1 MSSARHPH
9 ESGVLDVAPAV
20 AAALA
25 DGGPVVALESTIVT
39 HGMPYPQNV
48 ETARAVEAVVR
59 ENGATPATIALLG
72 GRLRVGLLDDELDR
86 LGDDTHV
93 AKASRRDLPALMTA
107 GRTAGTTVAA
117 TMYLAHRAGIEI
129 FATGGIGGV
138 HRGAATTFDVSADL
152 TELGTTRVAVVC
164 AGAKSILDLPATL
177 EVLETR
183 GVPVIGY
190 GTDEFPAFFTA
201 SSGLPV
207 DHRVD
212 TPEELAAVL
221 RAHRD
226 LALPGGVLVANPIP
240 AADALDA
247 DDIAARIDQ
256 AIGDA
261 EAAGVTRKE
270 LTPYLLAR
278 INDLTGG
285 RSLVA
290 NIALVRNNAAVAAR
304 TAVALAAR

>member
-1 MSSARHPH
+1 
-9 ESGVLDVAPAV
+9 VLHVAPDV

-48 ETARAVEAVVR
+48 GTARAVEAVVR

-72 GRLRVGLLDDELDR
+72 GRLRVGLADDELDR
-86 LGDDTHV
+86 LGDDPHV
-93 AKASRRDLPALMTA
+93 AKASRRDLPALTTA

-117 TMYLAHRAGIEI
+117 TMYLAHLAGIEI

-256 AIGDA
+256 AIADA
-261 EAAGVTRKE
+261 EAAGVTRKD

-290 NIALVRNNAAVAAR
+290 NIALVRDNAAVAAR